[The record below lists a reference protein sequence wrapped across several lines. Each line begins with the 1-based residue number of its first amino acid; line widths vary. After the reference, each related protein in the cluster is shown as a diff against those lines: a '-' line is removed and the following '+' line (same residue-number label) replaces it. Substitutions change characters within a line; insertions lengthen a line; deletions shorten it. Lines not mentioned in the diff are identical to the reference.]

1 MIITREQIFE
11 AIKELVRTLKSPNL
25 KEPKVQQLWCDKQI
39 EVQEALQ
46 QLPAS
51 DLKWLNEEYLQWHKV
66 EVLPDLDGEM
76 AELARKK
83 DFSWI

>member
-1 MIITREQIFE
+1 MTKEQILE
-11 AIKELVRTLKSPNL
+11 AVKELVRTLKSPNF
-25 KEPKVQQLWCDKQI
+25 KEPKVQQLWREKQI
-39 EVQEALQ
+39 EVQESLQ

-51 DLKWLNEEYLQWHKV
+51 DLKWLNEEYLPWHKV